1 MTSVKKIGGKVIL
14 EHIAIKH
21 ENKKRFEYLKKYLIS
36 REKPKVTQDEIL
48 SAMMDVFE
56 TKMKEGESNDNLSK
70 LRS

>member
-1 MTSVKKIGGKVIL
+1 MKFFKKIGAKVIL
-14 EHIAIKH
+14 EHIAVRH

-56 TKMKEGESNDNLSK
+56 DIMKEAQKEQHG
-70 LRS
+70 